1 MGGSDWI
8 STGTMVQRVNFA
20 SGVVGDLERPGIRE
34 LVNEIKAQAG
44 QDATP
49 EALVDSCL
57 KLLGRLDVSDET
69 RSGLVAFAGHGESS
83 ESASPDDS
91 DQDHQIVSIL
101 QLIVATRE
109 YQLV

>member
-1 MGGSDWI
+1 
-8 STGTMVQRVNFA
+8 MVQRVNFA
-20 SGVVGDLERPGIRE
+20 SGVVGDHERPGIRV
-34 LVNEIKAQAG
+34 LVNEIKALAG
-44 QDATP
+44 HDASP

-69 RSGLVAFAGHGESS
+69 RSGLLAFAGHGESS
-83 ESASPDDS
+83 ESASPGDS
-91 DQDHQIVSIL
+91 DKDHQIVSIL